1 MHSALETPQIRQLI
15 GGGWKCLDFGPF
27 RDGVTMHRL
36 YGSDEGPSAALL
48 KYEPGASV
56 PLHEHTGFEH
66 VLVLDGSQSD
76 DAGHYRTGTF
86 TVNPPGTSHRV
97 WSDEGCVALL
107 IWEKPVRILPATPQE
122 P

>member
-86 TVNPPGTSHRV
+86 TVNPPGTTHRV
-97 WSDEGCVALL
+97 WSDEGCVVLL
-107 IWEKPVRILPATPQE
+107 IWEKPVRILPVVR
-122 P
+122 